1 MTKRTSIKDAKRVD
15 NASDIEEV
23 VSDKRQGW
31 RANAATA
38 RRRQRRYKKRL
49 VDELASLTQESESE
63 FDSES
68 DN

>member
-1 MTKRTSIKDAKRVD
+1 MPKRTSLKDAKRIE
-15 NASDIEEV
+15 NGSDIEDI

-49 VDELASLTQESESE
+49 VDELATLTQESEPESE
-63 FDSES
+63 K
-68 DN
+68 

>member
-1 MTKRTSIKDAKRVD
+1 MPRRTSLKDAEQVND
-15 NASDIEEV
+15 ASDLEDI

-49 VDELASLTQESESE
+49 VGALANITQDPDSDS
-63 FDSES
+63 DSEY
-68 DN
+68 